1 MKVLKKAKIVNISLN
16 SPQRHSP
23 TLHLSQ
29 APPQEH
35 LAPPLLREDLLAQAY
50 EAVRLIAHS
59 RLKALHSHQENQGK
73 E

>member
-29 APPQEH
+29 PPPHDH
-35 LAPPLLREDLLAQAY
+35 LAPHLFKEDLLAHAY

-59 RLKALHSHQENQGK
+59 RLKALHSHQENIDK
-73 E
+73 V